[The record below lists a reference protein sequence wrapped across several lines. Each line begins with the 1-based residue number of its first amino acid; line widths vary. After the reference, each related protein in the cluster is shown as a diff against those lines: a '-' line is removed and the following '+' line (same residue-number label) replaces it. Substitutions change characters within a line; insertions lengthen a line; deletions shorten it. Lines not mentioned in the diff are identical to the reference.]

1 MRLLWAKMSSFLSR
15 LLPFYPQ
22 YQVKKFTQ
30 AHRRALEE
38 FADLEI
44 SLEELRRRLAGVV
57 EFDFRDHQR
66 RLDSHYGTPV
76 PGVHIELRHIRAAM
90 EKQARGE
97 ISTEQLADWAT
108 MLLMN
113 HAYDWEGPEED
124 EIAGCLNEISMLTL
138 KAKPQ
143 GE

>member
-1 MRLLWAKMSSFLSR
+1 MRGLWAKMSFFLSR

-22 YQVKKFTQ
+22 RQGKQFTK

-38 FADLEI
+38 FAALEI
-44 SLEELRRRLAGVV
+44 SMEELRRRLAGVV
-57 EFDFRDHQR
+57 EFDFQNHER

-76 PGVHIELRHIRAAM
+76 PGVRIELRHIRAAM

-108 MLLMN
+108 MLLLN

-124 EIAGCLNEISMLTL
+124 EIAGWLNEISGLTPE
-138 KAKPQ
+138 AEAA
-143 GE
+143 G